1 MLQTKLNKLPIEDK
15 NIKTSIGKYLNDHLF
30 LLDAIKYKEK
40 LNQEEMQ
47 HLKRE
52 IRDKTSSF
60 SHDFAKLF
68 SFQSYMRE
76 VSLENF

>member
-1 MLQTKLNKLPIEDK
+1 MLQTKLNKLPIENEK
-15 NIKTSIGKYLNDHLF
+15 LKMSIGKYLNDHLL
-30 LLDAIKYKEK
+30 LLDAIKNKEK
-40 LNQEEMQ
+40 LDQEEMQ

-60 SHDFAKLF
+60 SNDFAKLF